1 MIAEKLEQQIA
12 CLDKLFARKNGDLE
26 DFGPVILN
34 GMRAEADGAGLVIRR
49 KELADAVA
57 TYATLNRA
65 SLFPERKSLE
75 LAFGIMGFRQSTQIA
90 QQKITRSL

>member
-34 GMRAEADGAGLVIRR
+34 GMKAEVERLKGL
-49 KELADAVA
+49 EAVA
-57 TYATLNRA
+57 IIEDAKEA
-65 SLFPERKSLE
+65 
-75 LAFGIMGFRQSTQIA
+75 A
-90 QQKITRSL
+90 